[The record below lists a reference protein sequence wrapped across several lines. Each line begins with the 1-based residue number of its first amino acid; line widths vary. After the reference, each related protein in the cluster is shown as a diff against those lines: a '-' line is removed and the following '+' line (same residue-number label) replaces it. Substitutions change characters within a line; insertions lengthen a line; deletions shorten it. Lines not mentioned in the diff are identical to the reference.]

1 MHPGYHQ
8 LVQLLEF
15 LLECVSTPL
24 EAQTSQT
31 FSKFLLD
38 TNVSLCCSNK
48 SRLYPLSLAML
59 IVLINVSISLLT
71 SGAFWSYN
79 YNIVCHFF
87 RKFRINKVMKFVIL
101 ALKKSKRLLSVIP
114 QILREG
120 INSDSV
126 SFIWRWREFAVPVA
140 FIINNKIA
148 KEF

>member
-1 MHPGYHQ
+1 M
-8 LVQLLEF
+8 VQLLEF

-24 EAQTSQT
+24 EDQTSQT

-79 YNIVCHFF
+79 YNIVCHIF

-126 SFIWRWREFAVPVA
+126 SFI
-140 FIINNKIA
+140 
-148 KEF
+148 